1 MMLQI
6 DNQSLRAPLTLTGSW
21 SLASLLLKTTLKIF
35 PMAIFF
41 LGDDSSF
48 SVTVTVTITFPHCLL
63 LSVWKLCHWPSSILL
78 SDHLDD
84 HYDHN
89 DHHYLDDLDDYDDP
103 NNHKIII
110 L

>member
-1 MMLQI
+1 MVI
-6 DNQSLRAPLTLTGSW
+6 SFPVAENNIENIPDGDNS
-21 SLASLLLKTTLKIF
+21 
-35 PMAIFF
+35 F
-41 LGDDSSF
+41 L
-48 SVTVTVTITFPHCLL
+48 VTVTVTITFPHCLL